1 MSKEKAERID
11 YKEYNQEM
19 YRRIKSEIRIVDYAT
34 MIGYHPVRKGKYY
47 TLQEHDSVIIDP
59 DKNCFYRNAYK
70 NDRNA
75 TGSVIDFSMHFE
87 NKSLK
92 DALIDLTRL
101 IDNGNNL
108 FSYAYERAAA
118 PKKEKKDVVFELPQK
133 GKTYANVYA
142 YLIQERKIDKEII
155 KEFMANDNLYQD
167 EHKNCVFVSFDKSG
181 KADFACKRGTNTFK
195 RYVADIEG
203 SNYDRCFYIDN
214 KSPKTIVTESVID
227 AMSIMTL
234 IRQQGKDYHAY
245 NYHALAGTN
254 KADAI
259 YVQLEE
265 NPKTNMLF
273 LALDNDLPGLEAV
286 ASIKQELYKRNPAIK
301 AIEWLPKAKDW
312 NQDLKNRMEAY
323 SKQPVPNDKP
333 QIDEDGYEYETIDNK
348 EYLFKTRDYNIVP
361 ESHAEYALE
370 NNIPICG
377 TFYFDKNGK
386 ELDINLWWKN
396 KLDESKREYDEL
408 PESKKKLFD
417 FDRWEKSIAEE
428 ESKLDRKLYYI
439 KDRRDFSIY
448 KTHGPVIISPK
459 YTGYNPDKT
468 KELYDKIVDG
478 VRIPEKVSNK
488 TSDKNRKEL
497 DR

>member
-1 MSKEKAERID
+1 MATDKERID

-19 YRRIKSEIRIVDYAT
+19 YKKIKSEIRIVDYAA
-34 MIGYHPVRKGKYY
+34 MIGYHPIRKGKYY

-75 TGSVIDFSMHFE
+75 TGSIIDFSIHFE

-92 DALIDLTRL
+92 EALIDLTK
-101 IDNGNNL
+101 IVDNGQTL
-108 FSYAYERAAA
+108 FSYARENKK
-118 PKKEKKDVVFELPQK
+118 PIIKEKPQVPFSLPAK

-142 YLIQERKIDKEII
+142 YLLQERKIDKEIV

-167 EHKNCVFVSFDKSG
+167 EHKNCVFVSFDKTG

-203 SNYDRCFYIDN
+203 SNYNRCFYIDN

-234 IRQQGKDYHAY
+234 IHQQGKDYHAY

-254 KADAI
+254 KSDAI
-259 YVQLEE
+259 FVQLEE
-265 NPKTNMLF
+265 YPKTKMLY
-273 LALDNDLPGLEAV
+273 LAFDNDLAGLDAV
-286 ASIKQELYKRNPAIK
+286 ATVKQELFAKNPAIK
-301 AIEWLPKAKDW
+301 AIEWLPQAKDW

-323 SKQPVPNDKP
+323 SKQPVPDEKP
-333 QIDEDGYEYETIDNK
+333 QIDEYGNEYESINNSD
-348 EYLFKTRDYNIVP
+348 YLFKTRDYYIIG
-361 ESHAEYALE
+361 ESHAEYALN
-370 NNIPICG
+370 NNIPICC
-377 TFYFDKNGK
+377 TIYYDKNGK
-386 ELDINLWWKN
+386 EIDINQWWKN
-396 KLDESKREYDEL
+396 KLDESKREYDAL

-428 ESKLDRKLYYI
+428 ESSIDRKLFYL
-439 KDRRDFSIY
+439 KDRRDYSMY
-448 KTHGPVIISPK
+448 KDHSPVIISPK
-459 YTGYNPDKT
+459 YTGYNPEKT
-468 KELYDKIVDG
+468 KELYNKIIDG
-478 VRIPEKVSNK
+478 VQIPEKAPSK
-488 TSDKNRKEL
+488 APEKNRREI